1 MSFASVSL
9 NFLFKYQ
16 FYLVLFTPFSMDQ
29 LNLKSKKTYLHALE
43 QMKMKENNEPLMLSN

>member
-16 FYLVLFTPFSMDQ
+16 FYLVLFTPFSMDR

-43 QMKMKENNEPLMLSN
+43 KMEMKKNNEPLMISN